1 MFIHIARENC
11 KFHLKTLKIHN
22 IALGVYMYFFLLQ
35 YYFNFNHMNDSLAPL
50 DIFYKDKKQKDLI
63 SDN

>member
-1 MFIHIARENC
+1 
-11 KFHLKTLKIHN
+11 
-22 IALGVYMYFFLLQ
+22 MYFFLLQ

-63 SDN
+63 SDNWVLITAEMKLKKI